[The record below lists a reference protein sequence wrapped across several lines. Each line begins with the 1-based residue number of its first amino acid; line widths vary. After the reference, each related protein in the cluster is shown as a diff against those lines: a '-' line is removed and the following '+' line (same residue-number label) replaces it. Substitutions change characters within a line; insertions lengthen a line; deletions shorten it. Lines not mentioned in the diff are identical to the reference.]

1 MDPKDELDRVYEAFV
16 HWADVIL
23 IATPIRWGSASS
35 LYYKMVER
43 MNCIQNQVTIANR
56 VLLRSKVAAFII
68 IGGQD
73 NVQGV
78 VGQMMSF
85 FSEVGCVFPQFPFIA
100 HSRGW
105 TAEDME
111 ENVAALK
118 RSESLRQGAADLVD
132 RAMALAATL
141 LAGTGTDAHVAR
153 AGRKAFDPAAH

>member
-1 MDPKDELDRVYEAFV
+1 
-16 HWADVIL
+16 
-23 IATPIRWGSASS
+23 
-35 LYYKMVER
+35 
-43 MNCIQNQVTIANR
+43 
-56 VLLRSKVAAFII
+56 
-68 IGGQD
+68 
-73 NVQGV
+73 
-78 VGQMMSF
+78 MMSF

-132 RAMALAATL
+132 RAIALAATL
-141 LAGTGTDAHVAR
+141 LAGSGTEAHVSR

>member
-1 MDPKDELDRVYEAFV
+1 RACTWPCSITQMDPKDELDRVYEAFV

-56 VLLRSKVAAFII
+56 GLLRSKVGAVII

-85 FSEVGCVFPQFPFIA
+85 FSEVGCVFPQFTFIA
-100 HSRGW
+100 HSGGW
-105 TAEDME
+105 TAEGVE

-141 LAGTGTDAHVAR
+141 LTGSGTD
-153 AGRKAFDPAAH
+153 